1 MRAGAV
7 REGRLSGDLSF
18 GAGVVIIE
26 LTTEKYISSFNSLTA
41 VSRVIRPVIAFCRAL
56 DGPARRAGPT
66 LGRGGA

>member
-41 VSRVIRPVIAFCRAL
+41 VSRVIRPVIASCRAL
-56 DGPARRAGPT
+56 KGLARQADPT
-66 LGRGGA
+66 PGRGGA